1 MSRAYPKLQLRYS
14 DDPYKI
20 SELNLIKVLVT
31 AHLIIRNSL
40 NTNTLGYL

>member
-20 SELNLIKVLVT
+20 SELNLIKVLVK
-31 AHLIIRNSL
+31 AS

>member
-20 SELNLIKVLVT
+20 SELNLIKVLVK
-31 AHLIIRNSL
+31 AHLNY
-40 NTNTLGYL
+40 TNTLGYL